1 MDELSW
7 NVRINCFYLNHSFIS
22 TWLIFSFQLDWFFHF
37 NLLHTLFNT
46 SFAHQLDLF
55 HFNQTNI
62 IYKILFFSDS
72 QTLMRNLCFYCV
84 ICSLYMPTLVMCSM
98 YIYVTISVQLQTI
111 LLGFRTKIK
120 NILVLA
126 NCKENFILL
135 FTAEEFASKILSSV

>member
-1 MDELSW
+1 
-7 NVRINCFYLNHSFIS
+7 
-22 TWLIFSFQLDWFFHF
+22 
-37 NLLHTLFNT
+37 
-46 SFAHQLDLF
+46 
-55 HFNQTNI
+55 
-62 IYKILFFSDS
+62 
-72 QTLMRNLCFYCV
+72 
-84 ICSLYMPTLVMCSM
+84 MCSM